1 MEDMSK
7 IFSSYGLDIEEKRVS
22 STITEDYVTK
32 GGKLKSTEAEMGEG
46 KEENGR
52 LKMIIERVEENHHS
66 LQLQFFDILHKE
78 ASKEVVTDSDLAT
91 NTSGDGAEE
100 EHELV
105 SLCLGRNPGKNNKD
119 AARIG
124 NNSDKVN
131 KENGELE
138 KAYLT
143 LGLDSK
149 AVLPKDSAEA
159 TLSSIRQKYQMKVK
173 NSSNDESSDQIP
185 AKRARVCVR
194 ARCDSPT
201 MNDGCQWRKYG
212 QKIAKGNPC
221 PRAYYR
227 CTVAP
232 ACPVRKQV
240 QRCAEDLSI
249 LITTYEGTH
258 NHPLPFS
265 ASAMA
270 STTSAAASMFISGS
284 SESRSSPFFGNV
296 STPHNGVFGQQF
308 DQSRATKNVL
318 LPSNNVTL
326 DLTASASNTLL
337 PSTMMM
343 TPSFWGK
350 ESAKPFTMPTPIAEK
365 THIIRPVMLRNSSS
379 WGNHFY
385 EECMKNQILHPP
397 KDSFLA
403 ETITKAIKKDP
414 SLHSVIAAAVSSI
427 VGQQGYSSS
436 CNNREGTDILIP
448 STQLGS
454 SIPLNQGNKGYI
466 QGYFKRLLSSS
477 SSSGDMLP

>member
-7 IFSSYGLDIEEKRVS
+7 LFSSYDLEIEEKRVS
-22 STITEDYVTK
+22 SIILEDYVTK
-32 GGKLKSTEAEMGEG
+32 DHKPNSTDAEMDEV

-52 LKMIIERVEENHHS
+52 LKMMIERVEENHHS

-78 ASKEVVTDSDLAT
+78 ASKEVVTDSAT
-91 NTSGDGAEE
+91 NTSGDGTEE

-105 SLCLGRNPGKNNKD
+105 SLCLGRNPSKHNKD

-124 NNSDKVN
+124 NNSNKVN
-131 KENGELE
+131 KENKELE

-149 AVLPKDSAEA
+149 SVLPKESAEA
-159 TLSSIRQKYQMKVK
+159 TLSSIRQKHQMNVK
-173 NSSNDESSDQIP
+173 NSSNDETSDQMP

-240 QRCAEDLSI
+240 QRCVEDLSI

-265 ASAMA
+265 ASGMA

-284 SESRSSPFFGNV
+284 SESCSSLFFGNV
-296 STPHNGVFGQQF
+296 PTPHNGVCLGQQF

-318 LPSNNVTL
+318 LPSNKKTL

-350 ESAKPFTMPTPIAEK
+350 ESANLFSMPIPMEEK
-365 THIIRPVMLRNSSS
+365 THIIRPVKLRNSSS
-379 WGNHFY
+379 WGKNFY
-385 EECMKNQILHPP
+385 EECMKNQTLHPP

-403 ETITKAIKKDP
+403 ETITKAIKTDP

-427 VGQQGYSSS
+427 VGQQGYSSTS
-436 CNNREGTDILIP
+436 CNKQEGTEILIP
-448 STQLGS
+448 STQ
-454 SIPLNQGNKGYI
+454 
-466 QGYFKRLLSSS
+466 
-477 SSSGDMLP
+477 